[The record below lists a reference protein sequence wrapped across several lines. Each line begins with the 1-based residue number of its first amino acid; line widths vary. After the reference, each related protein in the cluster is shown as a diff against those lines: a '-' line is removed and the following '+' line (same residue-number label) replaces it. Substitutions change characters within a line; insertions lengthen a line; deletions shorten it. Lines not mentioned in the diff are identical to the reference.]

1 MLEFARHGFAP
12 LQARFAQRDL
22 LRWRPVRLSDAHGG
36 SEGLCEGVAA
46 DGALLVRD
54 ASGVLQSITS
64 AEVSV
69 RPHPHPHAPGA

>member
-1 MLEFARHGFAP
+1 MASSSSSPSLLV
-12 LQARFAQRDL
+12 LQVGTEAQMQL
-22 LRWRPVRLSDAHGG
+22 GCSVS
-36 SEGLCEGVAA
+36 A

-69 RPHPHPHAPGA
+69 RPHPHAPGA